1 MPVSPHEK
9 RPRSLRSGCSTLCS
23 HQEGRS
29 GPVDPHRR
37 RHRASSAFKEP
48 LSQAFGVP
56 QIRLPL
62 QQRCSE
68 QTQGRPI
75 FQPPTLLQP
84 FFHPPPW
91 EPPQPSWASET
102 KQHRVLTLTPH
113 CQATVRSQ
121 IPQNDST
128 QAEAAVSCQVTLRL
142 QASHT
147 YLSLSICFH
156 PDGVAPQGVA
166 TSSESWREEALGC
179 RVTLKGAK
187 PARWPVLFQDV
198 PKPSQMRG

>member
-1 MPVSPHEK
+1 MATLPYPRQSWDLSLASIEFGWDAPSFQLPSNLLPSHHLQNHLSLP
-9 RPRSLRSGCSTLCS
+9 RP
-23 HQEGRS
+23 
-29 GPVDPHRR
+29 P
-37 RHRASSAFKEP
+37 RAANTVF
-48 LSQAFGVP
+48 
-56 QIRLPL
+56 
-62 QQRCSE
+62 
-68 QTQGRPI
+68 
-75 FQPPTLLQP
+75 
-84 FFHPPPW
+84 
-91 EPPQPSWASET
+91 
-102 KQHRVLTLTPH
+102 LTLTPH

-166 TSSESWREEALGC
+166 TSSESWREEALG
-179 RVTLKGAK
+179 RRATLKGAK

>member
-1 MPVSPHEK
+1 MATLPYPRQSWDLSLASIEFGWDALLSNSPPTSFPVTTC
-9 RPRSLRSGCSTLCS
+9 RTT
-23 HQEGRS
+23 
-29 GPVDPHRR
+29 
-37 RHRASSAFKEP
+37 SAF
-48 LSQAFGVP
+48 LGP
-56 QIRLPL
+56 Q
-62 QQRCSE
+62 E
-68 QTQGRPI
+68 Q
-75 FQPPTLLQP
+75 PTL
-84 FFHPPPW
+84 FF
-91 EPPQPSWASET
+91 
-102 KQHRVLTLTPH
+102 LTLTPH

-156 PDGVAPQGVA
+156 PDGVAPQCVA
-166 TSSESWREEALGC
+166 TSSESWREEALGR